1 MHPSSPPLPRAATT
15 LRSMGLHAAYG
26 SNVDPARM
34 ADRAPHSPLFDS
46 GWMQGWRLTFGGEGL
61 SFDGAL
67 VTVAEDPGSE
77 VFVTLY
83 EINAAD
89 ERGLDEWE
97 GLGIGLY
104 RKVKVRVATLEGER
118 VAWAYVLDDY
128 EGGLPSPAY
137 LETLAAAAEAGGAP
151 SDYAAALRSR
161 PHNGSVAD

>member
-1 MHPSSPPLPRAATT
+1 
-15 LRSMGLHAAYG
+15 MGLHAAYG
-26 SNVDPARM
+26 SNVDPASM
-34 ADRAPHSPLFDS
+34 AARAPHSPLHDT

-67 VTVAEDPGSE
+67 VTVAEHPGSE
-77 VFVTLY
+77 VFVSLY
-83 EINAAD
+83 EIHAAD
-89 ERGLDEWE
+89 ERELDEWE

-128 EGGLPSPAY
+128 EGGLPSPSY

-151 SDYAAALRSR
+151 SAYAVALRSR
-161 PHNGSVAD
+161 PHNGQVTD